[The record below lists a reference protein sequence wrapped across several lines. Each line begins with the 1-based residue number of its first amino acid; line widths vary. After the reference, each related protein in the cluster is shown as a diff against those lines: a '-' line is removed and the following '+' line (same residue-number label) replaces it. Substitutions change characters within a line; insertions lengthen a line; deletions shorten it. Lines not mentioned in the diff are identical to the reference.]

1 MVSARHGGKI
11 ARHGASEGC
20 NRKRRMCRGSGSYL
34 EQYSTVL
41 LELGWW
47 AYSIACMQGTNVR
60 NSGTYQSAL
69 DSARDEF
76 AVLPAAAEANEGGAI
91 GWRGGRGRG
100 EGSGCGA
107 MGAFE
112 TRGFGM
118 LSARTRDS
126 SGCCSGRASWR
137 QAGGR
142 LERGRGG
149 YIRVCRGG
157 TGNGCSSRVRVG
169 SREAQT
175 SKKCLVA
182 EETPHVTPPK
192 SPAIPS
198 TGCRR
203 HRTRP
208 PRATSDIFFSSLGTA
223 SPPHAASDSRSQQAP
238 PDGTP
243 SAWPLPRLCYV

>member
-1 MVSARHGGKI
+1 MMQVKDVTENERCVV
-11 ARHGASEGC
+11 E
-20 NRKRRMCRGSGSYL
+20 SGSYL

-47 AYSIACMQGTNVR
+47 AYGIACTQGTNVR

-69 DSARDEF
+69 DSARDGF

-126 SGCCSGRASWR
+126 SGCCSGRARWSR
-137 QAGGR
+137 AGGR
-142 LERGRGG
+142 LERGRDG
-149 YIRVCRGG
+149 YVRVCRGG

-182 EETPHVTPPK
+182 EETPHVI
-192 SPAIPS
+192 PAEKAQPS
-198 TGCRR
+198 RPLGTAATGRVHHAQR
-203 HRTRP
+203 Q
-208 PRATSDIFFSSLGTA
+208 IFFS
-223 SPPHAASDSRSQQAP
+223 AASARRLHLQMHQTLVRSRRLQMGHLVA
-238 PDGTP
+238 GH
-243 SAWPLPRLCYV
+243 LPRSCYV